1 MDVALGVDRG
11 QSSSDPIGFRG
22 IAAASSYLKELKVT
36 DDYLD
41 CAASTLSLV
50 PLLGRNPLLRNARHF
65 IRFMRTHPMETT
77 ARKATANLDAGRDSD
92 DVPARYGG
100 HCCVLELG
108 HPQYEDDVQGGY
120 IDVFQS
126 DLSEI
131 RVVFVEQCNSGYSS
145 GTVFGIVSEATTSP
159 VLKRYI
165 GAYMVIAITLN
176 IIITLLTIGR
186 ILFIA
191 REVKL
196 LMGKKMVSHYNFAV
210 GVLVESGLLYTA
222 SFILTIALSRTYFIL
237 VAAAIS
243 IRMVCIV
250 PILLVVQI
258 ALGQTTKSVEA
269 TVSSLRVTTSP
280 IVLDTIVTV
289 GGEDESE
296 SAAHR
301 LPRIEDVESRKSS
314 GHLVE

>member
-22 IAAASSYLKELKVT
+22 IAAASSYLKELKVE
-36 DDYLD
+36 
-41 CAASTLSLV
+41 TL
-50 PLLGRNPLLRNARHF
+50 F
-65 IRFMRTHPMETT
+65 Y

-131 RVVFVEQCNSGYSS
+131 RVVFVEQLVRCYVVWGNSRLILVSGSLMLLV
-145 GTVFGIVSEATTSP
+145 GTVFGIISEATTSP

-176 IIITLLTIGR
+176 IIITLLTRIVGR

-196 LMGKKMVSHYNFAV
+196 LMGKKIVSHYNFAV
-210 GVLVESGLLYTA
+210 GVL
-222 SFILTIALSRTYFIL
+222 TYFIL

-269 TVSSLRVTTSP
+269 TVSSLRVATSR